1 VTKVEISSFDESV
14 SFIPQINN
22 MKQQLLTTLEAIE
35 NYTLGVAQLMTED
48 GYEFKPA
55 EGARNFREL
64 IHHIAY
70 GIYWWT
76 ENFVQAGSSA
86 WQPPTVTPT
95 KRETVHYLMQAFASL
110 QKTMNAVEPT
120 EETMF
125 GFYATVDHITHH
137 RGQATVYLRCQGL
150 TPPEYVF

>member
-1 VTKVEISSFDESV
+1 MTKVEISSFDEFV
-14 SFIPQINN
+14 SFTPQIID

-48 GYEFKPA
+48 GYEFKPV
-55 EGARNFREL
+55 EGVRSFREL

-70 GIYWWT
+70 GIYWW
-76 ENFVQAGSSA
+76 EDNFIQKKNSA
-86 WQPPTVTPT
+86 WQPPTLSPT

-110 QKTMNAVEPT
+110 RKTMNAVEPT
-120 EETMF
+120 DETVH

>member
-1 VTKVEISSFDESV
+1 
-14 SFIPQINN
+14 
-22 MKQQLLTTLEAIE
+22 MKQQLLTTLESIE
-35 NYTLGVAQLMTED
+35 NYTLGVAELMTED
-48 GYEFKPA
+48 GYEFRPVA
-55 EGARNFREL
+55 AVMTFREL

-76 ENFVQAGSSA
+76 ENFIQEHSSP
-86 WQPPTVTPT
+86 WQPPAVTAT

-110 QKTMNAVEPT
+110 RKTTNAVEPT
-120 EETMF
+120 EEMVY

>member
-1 VTKVEISSFDESV
+1 
-14 SFIPQINN
+14 
-22 MKQQLLTTLEAIE
+22 MKQQLLTTLESIE

-48 GYEFKPA
+48 GYEFRPVKDT
-55 EGARNFREL
+55 RSFREL

-70 GIYWWT
+70 GIYWW
-76 ENFVQAGSSA
+76 EQNFIQQTQSP
-86 WQPPTVTPT
+86 WQPPALTPT

-110 QKTMNAVEPT
+110 RKTMNATDPT
-120 EETMF
+120 DITLH

-137 RGQATVYLRCQGL
+137 RGQATVYLRCQGI

>member
-1 VTKVEISSFDESV
+1 VTKVDISSFDEFV
-14 SFIPQINN
+14 SFTPQIID

-48 GYEFKPA
+48 GYEFIPA
-55 EGARNFREL
+55 EGVRSFREL

-76 ENFVQAGSSA
+76 ENFIQEGSSA
-86 WQPPTVTPT
+86 WQPPAVTAT

-110 QKTMNAVEPT
+110 RKTMNTVEPT
-120 EETMF
+120 DKTVH

>member
-1 VTKVEISSFDESV
+1 MTKVEISSFDESV
-14 SFIPQINN
+14 SFTPQINN

-55 EGARNFREL
+55 EGTRTFREL

-76 ENFVQAGSSA
+76 ENF
-86 WQPPTVTPT
+86 
-95 KRETVHYLMQAFASL
+95 
-110 QKTMNAVEPT
+110 
-120 EETMF
+120 
-125 GFYATVDHITHH
+125 I
-137 RGQATVYLRCQGL
+137 
-150 TPPEYVF
+150 